1 MRALH
6 IAEHGDIVIRTQGK
20 APIEL
25 GPGELV
31 LLPHGHAHTIENA
44 MPMPPKNET
53 CWLFGTF
60 TLDDVAAQRLLSVL
74 PDFVEL
80 RATQGTPVEWLDVS
94 SRLLGAEVDDP
105 KPGSSVMVSRI
116 LDLLFVQILRAWA
129 RADGSNGGW
138 LTAAMDPRIGQAL
151 EAVHNDP
158 SRNWTI
164 DVTGDAVHPVEI
176 VFCGALLATGR
187 PDARRLHHRAPT
199 RPCRRTTRANHRAGR
214 NHCDNCRLRI
224 RCSVQPRLPSTIRRL
239 AVELAKSPTPT
250 ITDVRLQ
257 RLRLRPGSA
266 DENCNAEVHH
276 RALHVIGARDHN
288 HAGRA
293 SIGENPRRVD
303 RILDCRPRSSLFG
316 DPARVDAVGNEPF
329 AHCPGFRYS
338 GLRSPTACDDRETAG
353 TDGPAG
359 APPEAGRPTSDASCR
374 RRRGRHPRRRCSCP
388 RG

>member
-1 MRALH
+1 MHRCVHGENFTVEVPTGVRALH

-31 LLPHGHAHTIENA
+31 LLPHGLAHTIENA
-44 MPMPPKNET
+44 MPMHTKNET

-60 TLDDVAAQRLLSVL
+60 TLDDVAALRLLSVL

-80 RATQGTPVEWLDVS
+80 RATQGTPVEWLEVS

-164 DVTGDAVHPVEI
+164 DE
-176 VFCGALLATGR
+176 LATLSTLSRSSFAERFSRLVGQT
-187 PDARRLHHRAPT
+187 PGAYITERRLDRAAELLVQTTEPVGT
-199 RPCRRTTRANHRAGR
+199 IAITVGYESDAAFSRAFRRRFDASPLNWR
-214 NHCDNCRLRI
+214 
-224 RCSVQPRLPSTIRRL
+224 
-239 AVELAKSPTPT
+239 KSN
-250 ITDVRLQ
+250 
-257 RLRLRPGSA
+257 S
-266 DENCNAEVHH
+266 
-276 RALHVIGARDHN
+276 HN
-288 HAGRA
+288 H
-293 SIGENPRRVD
+293 
-303 RILDCRPRSSLFG
+303 
-316 DPARVDAVGNEPF
+316 
-329 AHCPGFRYS
+329 
-338 GLRSPTACDDRETAG
+338 
-353 TDGPAG
+353 
-359 APPEAGRPTSDASCR
+359 
-374 RRRGRHPRRRCSCP
+374 
-388 RG
+388 

>member
-1 MRALH
+1 MRTTSSQRYVPTTDETRTRDTLSHVLEVVHLRGDQIHRCVHGENFTVEVPTGVRALH

-31 LLPHGHAHTIENA
+31 LLPHGLAHTIENA
-44 MPMPPKNET
+44 MPMHPKNET

-80 RATQGTPVEWLDVS
+80 RATQGTPVEWLEVS

-164 DVTGDAVHPVEI
+164 DE
-176 VFCGALLATGR
+176 LATLSTLSRSSFAERFSRLVGQT
-187 PDARRLHHRAPT
+187 PGAYITERRLDRAAELLVQTTEPVGT
-199 RPCRRTTRANHRAGR
+199 IAITVGYESDAAFSRAFRRRFDASPLNWR
-214 NHCDNCRLRI
+214 
-224 RCSVQPRLPSTIRRL
+224 
-239 AVELAKSPTPT
+239 KSN
-250 ITDVRLQ
+250 
-257 RLRLRPGSA
+257 S
-266 DENCNAEVHH
+266 
-276 RALHVIGARDHN
+276 HN
-288 HAGRA
+288 H
-293 SIGENPRRVD
+293 
-303 RILDCRPRSSLFG
+303 
-316 DPARVDAVGNEPF
+316 
-329 AHCPGFRYS
+329 
-338 GLRSPTACDDRETAG
+338 
-353 TDGPAG
+353 
-359 APPEAGRPTSDASCR
+359 
-374 RRRGRHPRRRCSCP
+374 
-388 RG
+388 